1 MTMTTPT
8 LLGYLAK
15 FGSFSNQ
22 SELLCTQGLAY
33 LLQTY
38 EDARSA
44 MVHEVKTR
52 TGIELSEPLKWIA
65 EKQQEDGARPDLE
78 AMADDVPIVK
88 IEAKLGAELTENQL
102 QSYVSDLRQRNSG
115 KGALLVLV
123 PEGRIEE
130 AAKVTAAAFDLVGSD
145 HPWPATDGQL
155 TGMAVIS
162 WDELFDTLKTG
173 KDERFRYELEQLQ
186 TMYRVL
192 SGSFIAPLASDEDLR
207 QLGERE
213 ADFINLVD
221 QATRILSRHHKN
233 HEVNPMQ
240 YEKLAPPSDAPLEW
254 EQKFYYR
261 RYLNLSPHNTKSCYS
276 IGVRD
281 SFAEWTTPI
290 WLRFNKTTG
299 DFGSIRQRIEA
310 SDLRYLESEGHIW
323 MPLDIPLEELREQMV
338 QALVEQAEDVVRV
351 ACP

>member
-1 MTMTTPT
+1 MTTPT

-15 FGSFSNQ
+15 FGSFSKQ
-22 SELLCTQGLAY
+22 SEVLCTQGLAY
-33 LLQTY
+33 LLQTH

-44 MVHEVKTR
+44 MVHEVKVR
-52 TGIELSEPLKWIA
+52 TGIELSESLKWIS

-78 AMADDVPIVK
+78 AMADDVPVVK
-88 IEAKLGAELTENQL
+88 IEAKLGAELTANQL
-102 QSYVSDLRQRNSG
+102 QLYVYDLLQRNSG

-130 AAKVTAAAFDLVGSD
+130 AAKVTAAAFDLAGSG
-145 HPWPATDGQL
+145 PWPATDGHR

-173 KDERFRYELEQLQ
+173 KDGRFRYELEQLQ
-186 TMYRVL
+186 AMYRVL

-207 QLGERE
+207 KLGERE
-213 ADFINLVD
+213 ADFIDLVD
-221 QATRILSRHHKN
+221 QATRQLTRNHRLLPLYNDKQTQFYHRYVQLS
-233 HEVNPMQ
+233 
-240 YEKLAPPSDAPLEW
+240 S
-254 EQKFYYR
+254 
-261 RYLNLSPHNTKSCYS
+261 NLPKSYYS

-281 SFAEWTTPI
+281 SFAEWITPI
-290 WLRFNKTTG
+290 WLRFHKVTG

-310 SDLRYLESEGHIW
+310 SDLRWLESDGHIW
-323 MPLDIPLEELREQMV
+323 IPLDIPREVPREQMI

>member
-1 MTMTTPT
+1 MTTPT

-15 FGSFSNQ
+15 FGSFSKQ
-22 SELLCTQGLAY
+22 SEVLCTQGLAY
-33 LLQTY
+33 LLQTH

-44 MVHEVKTR
+44 MVHEVKVR
-52 TGIELSEPLKWIA
+52 TGIELSESLKWIS

-78 AMADDVPIVK
+78 AMADDVPVVK
-88 IEAKLGAELTENQL
+88 IEAKLGAELTANQL
-102 QSYVSDLRQRNSG
+102 QSYVYDLLQRNSG

-130 AAKVTAAAFDLVGSD
+130 AAKVTAAAFDLAGSG
-145 HPWPATDGQL
+145 PWPATDGHR

-173 KDERFRYELEQLQ
+173 KDGRFRYELEQLQ
-186 TMYRVL
+186 AMYRVL

-207 QLGERE
+207 ELGERE
-213 ADFINLVD
+213 TDFINLVD
-221 QATRILSRHHKN
+221 QATRQLTRNHRLLPLYKLYNDKKTQFYHRYVQLSSN
-233 HEVNPMQ
+233 NPES
-240 YEKLAPPSDAPLEW
+240 Y
-254 EQKFYYR
+254 
-261 RYLNLSPHNTKSCYS
+261 YS

-281 SFAEWTTPI
+281 SFAKWTTPI
-290 WLRFNKTTG
+290 WLRFHKVTG

-310 SDLRYLESEGHIW
+310 SDLRWLESDGHIW
-323 MPLDIPLEELREQMV
+323 IPLDIPREVPREQMI